1 MEVIFKEGMLYLQAV
16 KFGKKTWRKMW
27 MVLYKPSSQGVG
39 RLEFYALADSSCV
52 TEQKRM
58 GRQKTPERKVVR
70 LIDCLSVTF
79 APKESCPAGCTAFYL
94 NTTQSTYILA
104 STSSQ
109 DWVNALCHLAF
120 QKDPGESDKG
130 DFEQDN
136 GLTMA
141 DNDLYASWKS
151 ELTLPPNQYQV
162 TIQSTEASKRCKLSG
177 KYLVSIE
184 GEAIELLDMRTRY
197 IIFDWPYK
205 LLRKFGQIEG
215 GFSIEAGRRC
225 KSGQGVFMFLTQHGP
240 QIFQTISKQCTVE
253 RNTAVQ
259 PPSANRRSLIDP
271 FPAPPPATAHSF
283 VDPSIY
289 SFPDV
294 SADTEDKFTGDY
306 PIYDDPVQQIKQ
318 LSLKPPLLGS
328 NEAVAEESEDEDE
341 QEWCYSLEALNLDN
355 NIEDSIYCNLPRGT
369 PPLMRKAEADNSD
382 CIYSGIKKVNSLT
395 NLQQEPSY
403 PPLPLPV
410 PPPPPLSSAYSLAK
424 PQNQHALPVNNSF
437 QPEYNTQA
445 DYDEDDLNE
454 TEEANSSSAQVTPSE
469 VPGSFKHR
477 LAEIISKDLAKFQPP
492 LPYGASSLTFSQ

>member
-1 MEVIFKEGMLYLQAV
+1 
-16 KFGKKTWRKMW
+16 
-27 MVLYKPSSQGVG
+27 
-39 RLEFYALADSSCV
+39 
-52 TEQKRM
+52 
-58 GRQKTPERKVVR
+58 
-70 LIDCLSVTF
+70 
-79 APKESCPAGCTAFYL
+79 
-94 NTTQSTYILA
+94 
-104 STSSQ
+104 
-109 DWVNALCHLAF
+109 
-120 QKDPGESDKG
+120 
-130 DFEQDN
+130 
-136 GLTMA
+136 
-141 DNDLYASWKS
+141 
-151 ELTLPPNQYQV
+151 
-162 TIQSTEASKRCKLSG
+162 
-177 KYLVSIE
+177 
-184 GEAIELLDMRTRY
+184 
-197 IIFDWPYK
+197 
-205 LLRKFGQIEG
+205 
-215 GFSIEAGRRC
+215 
-225 KSGQGVFMFLTQHGP
+225 MFLTQHGP

-382 CIYSGIKKVNSLT
+382 CIYSGIKKANSLT

-410 PPPPPLSSAYSLAK
+410 PPPPPLSSAYSLVK

>member
-1 MEVIFKEGMLYLQAV
+1 M
-16 KFGKKTWRKMW
+16 
-27 MVLYKPSSQGVG
+27 
-39 RLEFYALADSSCV
+39 
-52 TEQKRM
+52 
-58 GRQKTPERKVVR
+58 
-70 LIDCLSVTF
+70 
-79 APKESCPAGCTAFYL
+79 
-94 NTTQSTYILA
+94 
-104 STSSQ
+104 
-109 DWVNALCHLAF
+109 
-120 QKDPGESDKG
+120 
-130 DFEQDN
+130 
-136 GLTMA
+136 
-141 DNDLYASWKS
+141 
-151 ELTLPPNQYQV
+151 
-162 TIQSTEASKRCKLSG
+162 
-177 KYLVSIE
+177 
-184 GEAIELLDMRTRY
+184 
-197 IIFDWPYK
+197 
-205 LLRKFGQIEG
+205 
-215 GFSIEAGRRC
+215 
-225 KSGQGVFMFLTQHGP
+225 
-240 QIFQTISKQCTVE
+240 
-253 RNTAVQ
+253 Q

-289 SFPDV
+289 SFPDI

-369 PPLMRKAEADNSD
+369 PPLMRTAEADNSD
-382 CIYSGIKKVNSLT
+382 CIYSRIKNVNSLT

-410 PPPPPLSSAYSLAK
+410 LPPPLSSTYSLAK

>member
-1 MEVIFKEGMLYLQAV
+1 TCDGQSKDAFL
-16 KFGKKTWRKMW
+16 KTWRKMW

-39 RLEFYALADSSCV
+39 RLEFYAVADSSSV

-94 NTTQSTYILA
+94 NTTQATYTLA

-109 DWVNALCHLAF
+109 DWVNALCLLAF
-120 QKDPGESDKG
+120 QVSHISNPDHCET
-130 DFEQDN
+130 
-136 GLTMA
+136 LT
-141 DNDLYASWKS
+141 L
-151 ELTLPPNQYQV
+151 LTLPPNQYQV

-177 KYLVSIE
+177 NYLVSIE
-184 GEAIELLDMRTRY
+184 GEAIELLDMRTCY
-197 IIFDWPYK
+197 LIFDWPYK

-259 PPSANRRSLIDP
+259 PPSANRRSLIEP
-271 FPAPPPATAHSF
+271 FPTPPPATAHSF

-289 SFPDV
+289 SFADV
-294 SADTEDKFTGDY
+294 SADTEDKFASDY
-306 PIYDDPVQQIKQ
+306 PIYDDPVQQVKQ

-328 NEAVAEESEDEDE
+328 NEAVGEEAEDEDE
-341 QEWCYSLEALNLDN
+341 QEWCHSLEALNMDTI
-355 NIEDSIYCNLPRGT
+355 IEDSIYCNLRRGT

-410 PPPPPLSSAYSLAK
+410 PPPPPLSSTYSLAK
-424 PQNQHALPVNNSF
+424 PQNQPALPVNNSF

-492 LPYGASSLTFSQ
+492 LPYGPGSLTFSQ